1 MRAPGRSVPP
11 NGPARGQQRP
21 VGSEAQTL
29 PTWPSPSWTTVS
41 TSEAL
46 ETLVNE
52 WRAAAPSAVA
62 VSTAPPV
69 RAGQRHDVAPMDRGL
84 GSVAL
89 ARDEDAGPKI
99 AVIQASADV
108 MLSPLLAWLSEPDAP
123 YVVMH
128 GSQAGLHALQP
139 AATAPA
145 AVWAPARL
153 GDTEIAARLLAAAA
167 GRSRGEF
174 TLPDVVARVLK
185 MHLPGGERPRGRASP
200 NARAKTDASE
210 LAASAASTLMPL
222 MRALT
227 PLLRRTELTRSHDL
241 EASLVPAVVA
251 MERAGFGIDAV
262 GFQRIAD
269 GWARERAGDPAPNR
283 TARLDKLLSTYA
295 HWPRD
300 FARRGRIHS
309 QLHPLAAESGR
320 FSCTD
325 PNLQQVPG
333 QHTAPGLRACF
344 VPAPGYCLVVADY
357 AQIELRVAAHLAP
370 CDALRAV
377 FHEGRDPHRATAATI
392 TGKPEAEISSHER
405 KLAKAVNFGFL
416 FGMGA
421 RRFATYARDSYGVE
435 VSDAEAKQ
443 ARQAFFDTYPGVSA
457 WHRRVGA
464 LGRGAAVTVR
474 TVLGRRKKFAS
485 DKFSFNAAL
494 NIPVQGT
501 AAEGFKRAM
510 IDLHVRLPEVSGRGV
525 LVVHDEYIAEIPE
538 DRAEQGRAL
547 VESVMA
553 SAMATV
559 VTSVPI
565 AVEARVAG
573 HWS

>member
-1 MRAPGRSVPP
+1 
-11 NGPARGQQRP
+11 
-21 VGSEAQTL
+21 
-29 PTWPSPSWTTVS
+29 
-41 TSEAL
+41 
-46 ETLVNE
+46 
-52 WRAAAPSAVA
+52 
-62 VSTAPPV
+62 
-69 RAGQRHDVAPMDRGL
+69 
-84 GSVAL
+84 AL
-89 ARDEDAGPKI
+89 ARDDDAGAHI
-99 AVIQASADV
+99 AVIDTPADV
-108 MLSPLLAWLSEPDAP
+108 ELSPLLAWLSEPEAP

-128 GSQAGLHALQP
+128 DAQTSLHALQP
-139 AATAPA
+139 AAAAPA
-145 AVWAPARL
+145 TVWAPARL

-167 GRSRGEF
+167 GRSRAEF
-174 TLPDVVARVLK
+174 TLPHCVARVLK
-185 MHLPGGERPRGRASP
+185 MRLASGERARGRVTP
-200 NARAKTDASE
+200 NTNTKPTPNPTE

-241 EASLVPAVVA
+241 EASLVPAVLA
-251 MERAGFGIDAV
+251 MERTGFGIDAV

-269 GWARERAGDPAPNR
+269 SWARERAGDPAPDR
-283 TARLDKLLSTYA
+283 IARLDKLLSTYA

-333 QHTAPGLRACF
+333 QYTAPGLRECF

-392 TGKPEAEISSHER
+392 TGKPEAEVSSHER

-421 RRFATYARDSYGVE
+421 RRFASYARDSYGVE

-464 LGRGAAVTVR
+464 LGRGVAVTVR

-510 IDLHVRLPEVSGRGV
+510 IDLYTRLPEVSGRGV

-538 DRAEQGRAL
+538 DRAEEGRAL

-553 SAMATV
+553 TAMATV
-559 VTSVPI
+559 VSSVPI
-565 AVEARVAG
+565 VVEARVAA